1 MKATVLGTQ
10 LVDYVSKRTN
20 QPVKGFTLFVAY
32 RDSQVTG
39 HSVSN
44 VFISDNLG
52 IPGVIDIKPGSYV
65 DVEYNNRGFVCG
77 LEVLVLPTPES
88 AAAIRTALD
97 IYPGHA
103 SPSVPPAPEAAS
115 TPPAPEAASTPSAPE
130 AASTGKRK

>member
-1 MKATVLGTQ
+1 M
-10 LVDYVSKRTN
+10 
-20 QPVKGFTLFVAY
+20 
-32 RDSQVTG
+32 
-39 HSVSN
+39 
-44 VFISDNLG
+44 
-52 IPGVIDIKPGSYV
+52 IDIKPGSYV

-115 TPPAPEAASTPSAPE
+115 TPPAPEAASTPPAPE